1 MSGKGYKWTLAAV
14 AAALFF
20 GVSRAQWS
28 LTADRETLGLNR
40 TTDLRGAPPVLAL
53 TTVALGGFRGLIS
66 NMLWMRASDLQDQDK
81 FFEMVQLADW
91 ITKLEPHYAQVW
103 VVQAWNMA
111 FNISVKF
118 NDPADRWR
126 WVERGIELL
135 RDEGLKYNPYD
146 VLIHRELGWIFQFK
160 MGDNLDDANEYY
172 KIEWLREMDTVFGGD
187 KPDWDELIHPATED
201 ARRRSN
207 LLREKYKMDP
217 VFMKHVED
225 TYGPLEW
232 RLPETHAI
240 YWAMKG
246 LDAAGQ
252 NESKVDPDTLIQL
265 RRLVYQS
272 MQLAFRRGRIIRVGT
287 GPNGNMLH
295 LAPNLAL
302 IGQVNK
308 AYEDVIN
315 SSTDKYEFDLTTAH
329 RNLLADAVYF
339 FYTYGREA
347 DATRWYKYLA
357 EKYPDKTLLP
367 GQPDSLPGKMSLDE
381 YAIARIQDEV
391 NTLGQNKTEAVIRG
405 LEQMSLLNV
414 AEGDNERADGLNA
427 MAVKLYRNYEAKI
440 LPGANNTNRL
450 YIPPPQETRRSV
462 LNDMLS
468 PGVLSPEFAA
478 ILATQ
483 MGVTNLPAA
492 TNAPADGST
501 NTVPATQSQ

>member
-1 MSGKGYKWTLAAV
+1 MSGKSYKWTLAAV

-20 GVSRAQWS
+20 GVSRVQWA
-28 LTADRETLGLNR
+28 LTTDREVLGLNIY
-40 TTDLRGAPPVLAL
+40 TELRGAPPVLAL

-118 NDPADRWR
+118 NDPEDRWR
-126 WVERGIELL
+126 WVKRGIELL
-135 RDEGLKYNPYD
+135 RDEGLKYNPYN

-172 KIEWLREMDTVFGGD
+172 KMEWAQEMSSVFEGD
-187 KPDWDELIHPATED
+187 KPDWDELIHPTTED

-207 LLREKYKMDP
+207 LLRERYKMDP
-217 VFMKHVED
+217 AFMKQVDD

-246 LDAAGQ
+246 LDAAKQ
-252 NESKVDPDTLIQL
+252 NERMVDPDTLIQL
-265 RRLVYQS
+265 HRLVYQS
-272 MQLAFRRGRIIRVGT
+272 MQLAFRRGRIIRIGT
-287 GPNGNMLH
+287 GPNGGMLN

-308 AYEDVIN
+308 AYEDVISN
-315 SSTDKYEFDLTTAH
+315 ETAKYQFDLGNAH
-329 RNLLADAVYF
+329 RYLLMDAVYF

-347 DATRWYKYLA
+347 DAMRWYKYLA
-357 EKYPDKTLLP
+357 EKYPDKTMLP
-367 GQPDSLPGKMSLDE
+367 GREDSLPGKMSLDE

-405 LEQMSLLNV
+405 LEQMSLLNL
-414 AEGDNERADGLNA
+414 AEGDNERAQGLDA
-427 MAVKLYRNYEAKI
+427 MAGKIYQKYEAKI
-440 LPGANNTNRL
+440 LPGVNNTNRL
-450 YIPPPQETRRSV
+450 YIPTPRETRRTV
-462 LNDMLS
+462 VNDLLV
-468 PGVLSPEFAA
+468 PGVLQPEDAA
-478 ILATQ
+478 ALATQ
-483 MGVTNLPAA
+483 LGITNLPAA
-492 TNAPADGST
+492 NVPANAST
-501 NTVPATQSQ
+501 NTAPGIQGP